1 MRHRERRIE
10 MRINDTFRRFA
21 AGALALTGLLHLA
34 LAPEYLEERA
44 YVGVLFVIGGMA
56 AVGLGVL
63 LWRRDEAR
71 LWPLAGVLA
80 GGMAVGFVLSRTVGL
95 PGFHE
100 SEWEASGLLSLALEG
115 TVVAAAVQAV
125 RGVLQPA

>member
-1 MRHRERRIE
+1 
-10 MRINDTFRRFA
+10 
-21 AGALALTGLLHLA
+21 
-34 LAPEYLEERA
+34 
-44 YVGVLFVIGGMA
+44 
-56 AVGLGVL
+56 
-63 LWRRDEAR
+63 
-71 LWPLAGVLA
+71 
-80 GGMAVGFVLSRTVGL
+80 VGFVLSRTVGL